1 LSARLTPGFA
11 SLVSD
16 ELQPKGVISLRF
28 CVASPGAGK
37 RPTLDCHEV
46 PWLMSNFSSRF
57 GASEG
62 LIGVGEGNE
71 HEVVP
76 GPYVEGVCL
85 HGVLAIS

>member
-1 LSARLTPGFA
+1 MSARLTPGFA

-46 PWLMSNFSSRF
+46 PWDQQIHDAVDVSDPPVQNLLMIL
-57 GASEG
+57 ELLQMG
-62 LIGVGEGNE
+62 LFDLYLILFE
-71 HEVVP
+71 
-76 GPYVEGVCL
+76 
-85 HGVLAIS
+85 I